1 MDLVLQRE
9 SDCII
14 LLMPAYKI
22 SKLELVER
30 QPVYALV
37 GPERA
42 ALASSVFDDDG
53 SNC

>member
-1 MDLVLQRE
+1 MLQQELDR
-9 SDCII
+9 IV
-14 LLMPAYKI
+14 LLMHVYKI
-22 SKLELVER
+22 SKLELVEK